1 MNRTEPSKH
10 ARESYSFSNETD
22 KAHRRLV
29 LVWTWVGAILLA
41 GVGVYLAGI
50 LSNAI
55 GIIIW
60 TVVFVFMLR
69 GPVNWLD
76 AHGVNR
82 TVGTTLSYIL
92 LIAVLSLLVFVI
104 FSPVFGINAQFEDLA
119 KSLPSYIEAFEK
131 WAMGLYEQY
140 ADVLK
145 NDSVRQWISSVASS
159 VGGWVQTFASTTASG
174 VVAAGASLANIL
186 MCIGFALVIA
196 FWMLIDLPRL
206 GREVNRL
213 ISDDLKPDAQM
224 LHLTVTRVLGGYLK
238 ATFVQCAIIGVACGI
253 LFWLLGVPSPGALAV
268 ITGLL
273 NIIPIVGPWL
283 GGGLA
288 FVASVVTS
296 PVIGVVSLIGT
307 IVIQQVVYTFVSP
320 KLMGESVDIHPALTF
335 IALMAGSAIGTAMGG
350 LTGALVGALMS
361 IPLVAI
367 IKSIFVYYFEKRTGR
382 RIVSEDGVFFR
393 GGVAEED
400 EFDPIADATAPVPAS
415 SPGMTTR
422 IPVLSDLS
430 DKLPIIEDDSVP
442 PPHSHK

>member
-415 SPGMTTR
+415 PPGMTTR